1 MPCMPFACL
10 CTATSLSSLLSIVS
24 SMSCSAYNSACS
36 QMPTY
41 KACDVGII
49 DEEKKV
55 KHSKLSEEIEQ
66 VLADPQKIQVK
77 LTAANL
83 DIAYA
88 PIVQS
93 GGQYDLKV
101 SAASDDRRLE
111 YDVILCS
118 LGARYS
124 MYCANIARTF
134 LVDPVKQQ
142 EEEYKAL
149 LQAQEKAINALVEGA
164 PMSAAMAAVVKAL
177 QVCHYISYVTDVT
190 VIMCH
195 D

>member
-1 MPCMPFACL
+1 MLHYSIGQSCACP
-10 CTATSLSSLLSIVS
+10 A
-24 SMSCSAYNSACS
+24 
-36 QMPTY
+36 
-41 KACDVGII
+41 GII

-55 KHSKLSEEIEQ
+55 RHNKLSEEIEQ
-66 VLADPQKIQVK
+66 VLMDPQKINVK
-77 LTAANL
+77 LNQANL

-93 GGQYDLKV
+93 GGIYDLKV
-101 SAASDDRRLE
+101 SAASSEEKLQ

-134 LVDPVKQQ
+134 LVDPVPKQ

-149 LQAQEKAINALVEGA
+149 LQAQDAAINALVPGA
-164 PMSAAMAAVVKAL
+164 EMSAALAAATKAL
-177 QVCHYISYVTDVT
+177 EVGRQCGGMCFPYQCLQCSFGDKFQQVSAFLCRH
-190 VIMCH
+190 
-195 D
+195 

>member
-1 MPCMPFACL
+1 MLGEP
-10 CTATSLSSLLSIVS
+10 S
-24 SMSCSAYNSACS
+24 
-36 QMPTY
+36 
-41 KACDVGII
+41 
-49 DEEKKV
+49 
-55 KHSKLSEEIEQ
+55 
-66 VLADPQKIQVK
+66 KIQVK
-77 LTAANL
+77 LNPQNL

-101 SAASDDRRLE
+101 SAASDERRLE

-124 MYCANIARTF
+124 LYCANIGRTF

-149 LQAQEKAINALVEGA
+149 LQAQDAAINALVEGA
-164 PMSAAMAAVVKAL
+164 PMSAAVTATIKAL
-177 QVCHYISYVTDVT
+177 QVSLCLCYITCEAIQLICTMS
-190 VIMCH
+190 
-195 D
+195 